1 RGYASA
7 RDWGSGKRG
16 FAAVWVKCFR
26 ETGRCAAK
34 PRAGVSHGWRSTRIS
49 VGSHEIT
56 FNKACA
62 QEQERADVVRARRRG
77 MREQG
82 IFDLAHLVF
91 IDETADNTRCCGFTA
106 IAGAAS
112 A

>member
-1 RGYASA
+1 C
-7 RDWGSGKRG
+7 GSGKRG

-34 PRAGVSHGWRSTRIS
+34 PRREYLTVGGVRGFLLGLMRSS
-49 VGSHEIT
+49 LKIT

-62 QEQERADVVRARRRG
+62 QEQERADVVRARPRG

-82 IFDLAHLVF
+82 VFDLAHLVF